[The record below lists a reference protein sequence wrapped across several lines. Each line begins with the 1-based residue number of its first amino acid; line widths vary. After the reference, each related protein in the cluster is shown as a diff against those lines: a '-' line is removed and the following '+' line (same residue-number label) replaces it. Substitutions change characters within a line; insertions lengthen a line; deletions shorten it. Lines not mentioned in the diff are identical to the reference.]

1 MSSSLRLNANKQ
13 DFLKS
18 ISNHNDIFL
27 FLSYSFEIETK
38 DTFIHSRNFVENH
51 IRFQIKMGKV
61 YTRFNVSGMELLLSR
76 VIFAHR
82 IIPMRKNLT

>member
-51 IRFQIKMGKV
+51 IQFQIKMGKV
-61 YTRFNVSGMELLLSR
+61 YTRFQTKTGQKPYPLWR
-76 VIFAHR
+76 H
-82 IIPMRKNLT
+82 IPMRLI